1 MSKKFN
7 GHRCEKRNL
16 AEVVLGLKSKSKNR
30 SKAKPRPKNYTYEL
44 GGETDPLKPLTAT
57 SDTNSGYN
65 PLIAQQIERAG
76 GLDALQQNLAA
87 SDALS
92 QLNAMPRI
100 SQGDFEVDEDGN
112 IIEDNPSLL
121 EMAANPITTA
131 RTILDPSVEGM
142 PSQVEFDQAKGK
154 GTIAGQVANDLVNPA
169 AWVNYGKNAL
179 RDASQGNF
187 IGAGL
192 NALGAIPGIS
202 ITGAGTRQALKQAGV
217 TGVKNLYKAN
227 PALKNPMGFRNVGD
241 KPHFLFGYNKPID
254 PMRMDLNPE
263 AGFNQLAEG
272 VSRNNSLNWGHADRL
287 DAELYAKT
295 PFGEQL
301 GSGGFGTVHEFK
313 NSPYAIKFPHQEF
326 SNPNA
331 VLPTSRYSG
340 TTDDFIARTSEI
352 ADDMPNVAAPL
363 RSQND
368 LTIMRNLQKQ
378 EAVPGAPELPTRDA
392 YASALKQVRQLRDR
406 GIGLDL
412 DNIRGNINYNKNT
425 GQFDF
430 YDLENVPQLSASSPK
445 NLQQLQVRYGPIRPF
460 PGQNQAGA
468 YTNPVE
474 YMDEVRSGLGVR
486 GMGYP
491 DKLTGKR
498 AMEGVMRLKT
508 NDGLLRFQTQPP
520 VSPVT
525 PLKLDIPPSLQKHL
539 NLPTGFFGGTM
550 TKPRVAPPKA
560 NYGSPV
566 SELLGMLGSQ
576 DTSANVG
583 ELTEHYGQFG
593 DTTLAVPTGMSLG
606 QGLKQHILQPR
617 AMNLPMD
624 FIMNNPTLSN
634 EQQLMAYHAQNR
646 PAQPTAGDPQGNG
659 VFGFPFQDQDT
670 STFPL
675 FSMNDTGQYP
685 GGPIN
690 NQNTAGPR
698 NPEYNQPLPEQSMN
712 ARMLSYPQGNTANYS
727 QDLLQPVLDQ
737 AQSAGNSTPFGSQ
750 GSMADQ
756 ASNSMNASMPALNIP
771 EFTPVPGGNSNAP
784 MNPQNLEGIFNQM
797 QQSGGLNSMID
808 NVKGAA
814 GQEGR
819 AQLVN
824 QLLNP
829 GGTGIADFTKMAGG
843 LKNLASAGVNQIVGK
858 AADTMTSGDDGF
870 GTFAGN
876 ALKGGAGALML
887 GIPGAAPIAAIAGI
901 AGLVKQRRDRR
912 LANEADNAANLQTG
926 EAVRGALADYSQQ
939 VNSVMNERG
948 AGYNTVANYGG
959 AMNAPQYETEGGE
972 MMMASPQD
980 PPMATNNGNY
990 KQVASNM
997 YQVQGPKHESGGVL
1011 TQGATE
1017 SYIDPITGQPVESP
1031 YVFSD
1036 ATDMKIDASE
1046 FLKMIS

>member
-1 MSKKFN
+1 
-7 GHRCEKRNL
+7 
-16 AEVVLGLKSKSKNR
+16 
-30 SKAKPRPKNYTYEL
+30 
-44 GGETDPLKPLTAT
+44 
-57 SDTNSGYN
+57 
-65 PLIAQQIERAG
+65 
-76 GLDALQQNLAA
+76 
-87 SDALS
+87 
-92 QLNAMPRI
+92 MPRI

-112 IIEDNPSLL
+112 IVEDNPSLL
-121 EMAANPITTA
+121 EMAANPISTA

-154 GTIAGQVANDLVNPA
+154 GTIAGQAANDLVNPA
-169 AWVNYGKNAL
+169 AWVNYGKNAV

-192 NALGAIPGIS
+192 NALGAVPGIS
-202 ITGAGTRQALKQAGV
+202 ITGGGARQALKQAGV

-241 KPHFLFGYNKPID
+241 KPNFLFGYNKPID
-254 PMRMDLNPE
+254 PLRMDLNPE

-313 NSPYAIKFPHQEF
+313 NSPYAIKFPHHEF
-326 SNPNA
+326 SSPNA

-368 LTIMRNLQKQ
+368 YTIMRNLQKQ

-392 YASALKQVRQLRDR
+392 YASALRQVRQLRDR
-406 GIGLDL
+406 GVGLDL

-445 NLQQLQVRYGPIRPF
+445 NLQQLQARYGPIRPI
-460 PGQNQAGA
+460 PGKNQAGA
-468 YTNPVE
+468 YTNPLE
-474 YMDEVRSGLGVR
+474 YMDEVRSALGVR

-491 DKLTGKR
+491 DKSTGKR
-498 AMEGVMRLKT
+498 AMEGVMRLK
-508 NDGLLRFQTQPP
+508 NDQIPKDGFLKFLT
-520 VSPVT
+520 ST
-525 PLKLDIPPSLQKHL
+525 P
-539 NLPTGFFGGTM
+539 
-550 TKPRVAPPKA
+550 RKA

-593 DTTLAVPTGMSLG
+593 DTTLAVPSGMSLG

-617 AMNLPMD
+617 AMDLPMD

-634 EQQLMAYHAQNR
+634 EQQLMAYHAQNA
-646 PAQPTAGDPQGNG
+646 PQQPTAGDPQGNG
-659 VFGFPFQDQDT
+659 VFGFPFQDQGT
-670 STFPL
+670 SRFPL
-675 FSMNDTGQYP
+675 FSMNDAGQYP
-685 GGPIN
+685 GGPLN

-698 NPEYNQPLPEQSMN
+698 NPEYNQPVPDQSMN
-712 ARMLSYPQGNTANYS
+712 ARMLSYPQGNTSNYS

-737 AQSAGNSTPFGSQ
+737 ATNAGNSTPFGSR

-756 ASNSMNASMPALNIP
+756 FKAMNLGQGSLPTMSIP
-771 EFTPVPGGNSNAP
+771 EFNPMQTAGSNAGQAQNTP
-784 MNPQNLEGIFNQM
+784 NLENIVNQF
-797 QQSGGLNSMID
+797 QQSGGLNTMID
-808 NVKGAA
+808 GLQGEG
-814 GQEGR
+814 GQEAR
-819 AQLVN
+819 ATLVN
-824 QLLNP
+824 SLFKP
-829 GGTGIADFTKMAGG
+829 GGTGMSAFTQAGG
-843 LKNLASAGVNQIVGK
+843 LLKKGASAGANYIVGK

-876 ALKGGAGALML
+876 ALKGGAGALLM

-926 EAVRGALADYSQQ
+926 TAVRGALADYSQQ

-948 AGYNTVANYGG
+948 SGYNTVANYGG

-1036 ATDMKIDASE
+1036 ASDMKIDASE

>member
-16 AEVVLGLKSKSKNR
+16 AEVVLGLKSKGKKR

-57 SDTNSGYN
+57 SDTNSRYN
-65 PLIAQQIERAG
+65 PLIAQEIERAG

-112 IIEDNPSLL
+112 IVEDNPSLL
-121 EMAANPITTA
+121 EMAANPIATA
-131 RTILDPSVEGM
+131 RTIVDPSVEGM

-169 AWVNYGKNAL
+169 AWVNYGKNAV

-241 KPHFLFGYNKPID
+241 KPNFLFGYNKPID
-254 PMRMDLNPE
+254 PLRMDLSPE
-263 AGFNQLAEG
+263 AGFSELAER
-272 VSRNNSLNWGHADRL
+272 VSRNNNLNWRDWERL
-287 DAELYAKT
+287 EAELNAKT
-295 PFGEQL
+295 PFGDQL
-301 GSGGFGTVHEFK
+301 GSGSFGTVHEFK
-313 NSPYAIKFPHQEF
+313 NSPYAIKFPHPEF
-326 SNPNA
+326 SMPNVA
-331 VLPTSRYSG
+331 VPTSRYSG
-340 TTDDFIARTSEI
+340 TTDDFISRTREI

-445 NLQQLQVRYGPIRPF
+445 NLQQLQVRYGPIRPI
-460 PGQNQAGA
+460 PGKNDVGA
-468 YTNPVE
+468 YTNPLE

-498 AMEGVMRLKT
+498 AMEGVMRLKR
-508 NDGLLRFQTQPP
+508 NDGSMQAITQTL
-520 VSPVT
+520 V
-525 PLKLDIPPSLQKHL
+525 K
-539 NLPTGFFGGTM
+539 
-550 TKPRVAPPKA
+550 PPKA

-576 DTSANVG
+576 DISANAG

-593 DTTLAVPTGMSLG
+593 DTTLAVPPGMSLG

-624 FIMNNPTLSN
+624 FIMNDPTLSN

-659 VFGFPFQDQDT
+659 VFGYPFETPDTGRFPF
-670 STFPL
+670 
-675 FSMNDTGQYP
+675 FSMNDTGQLP
-685 GGPIN
+685 GGPLA
-690 NQNTAGPR
+690 NQNVGGPR
-698 NPEYNQPLPEQSMN
+698 ALNYDQPAPEQSTN

-737 AQSAGNSTPFGSQ
+737 AQSAGNNTPFGSQ

-756 ASNSMNASMPALNIP
+756 ASNSVNASMPALNIP
-771 EFTPVPGGNSNAP
+771 EFTPVSGGNSNAP

-797 QQSGGLNSMID
+797 QQSGGLNSMLD
-808 NVKGAA
+808 NIKGAA

-819 AQLVN
+819 AKLVN

-876 ALKGGAGALML
+876 ALKGGAGALMM

-901 AGLVKQRRDRR
+901 AGLIKQRRDRR